1 MCDTKESIIHARTS
15 VIMGF
20 WVEMDGLERT
30 RFEKIGEKKVK
41 WSLVI
46 KKEKEYSL
54 SMKAYFFPDSKE
66 TPRLIWIEWNE

>member
-30 RFEKIGEKKVK
+30 RFEKIGEKKSKMVFGH
-41 WSLVI
+41 
-46 KKEKEYSL
+46 KEREGIFFKHESIFL
-54 SMKAYFFPDSKE
+54 SRLKRDSKIG
-66 TPRLIWIEWNE
+66 LI

>member
-1 MCDTKESIIHARTS
+1 MCDNKESIIHARTS

-66 TPRLIWIEWNE
+66 TRRLD